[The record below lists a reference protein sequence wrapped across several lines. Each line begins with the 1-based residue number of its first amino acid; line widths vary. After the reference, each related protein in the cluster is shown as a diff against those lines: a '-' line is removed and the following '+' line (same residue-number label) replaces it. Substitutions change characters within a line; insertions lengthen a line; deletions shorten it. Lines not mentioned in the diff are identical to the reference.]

1 MDNNI
6 NVIDTDGVI
15 SQVEVLDVFNVVGY
29 DDKEYIMYTKNKEID
44 EDNVEVFVSIL
55 SKNNDEYSLLNID
68 DDKEWEMVQKAI
80 EEMGAL

>member
-6 NVIDTDGVI
+6 NVIDTDGAI